1 MELSNEEIKNR
12 VKSLKREVVDDF
24 LVALVSNPYIKPY
37 LFLKKQIEDGNKF
50 NSTEMIDP
58 LSEDGEEKFERIT
71 KYYKRL
77 KELGESYDFMQ
88 EKLGLANILLAEEE
102 IKKTPTAVEAAT
114 TYEDILLNN
123 KKPK

>member
-58 LSEDGEEKFERIT
+58 LSKDGEEQFERIT

-88 EKLGLANILLAEEE
+88 EKLGLANLLLAEEDV
-102 IKKTPTAVEAAT
+102 KKTPTAVDAVT

-123 KKPK
+123 KKK

>member
-88 EKLGLANILLAEEE
+88 EKLGLTNILLAEEE
-102 IKKTPTAVEAAT
+102 VKKTPTAVDVAT